1 MFAFAEENQTE
12 TSTAPGAITARKAA
26 LLTLSHTHTFTL
38 TGINTSHYLE
48 IT

>member
-1 MFAFAEENQTE
+1 MFAFEEENQTE

-26 LLTLSHTHTFTL
+26 LVTLSHTHTL
-38 TGINTSHYLE
+38 IGINTSHYLE